1 MTSRKR
7 EAGFGGRVGASD
19 SVSARTRLPGWTIA
33 GLLTGDANELPA
45 VGGGAVRRGFTSA
58 GMSPGGYRAH
68 TSRLSWN
75 EEPGLNRVQ
84 APNLCHF
91 RNTRT
96 RFLMTRETG
105 CHDTE
110 REKRAVESR
119 AADSCAPPPAPLP
132 TALHVTAAGG
142 GARAQ
147 RRLPTLRGCGLYL
160 LPPLPQAPPV

>member
-1 MTSRKR
+1 MGDVSGPRIRSLQGPVCPGGRSRACSLETRTSLPQS
-7 EAGFGGRVGASD
+7 EAGRSGG
-19 SVSARTRLPGWTIA
+19 
-33 GLLTGDANELPA
+33 
-45 VGGGAVRRGFTSA
+45 GFTSA

-119 AADSCAPPPAPLP
+119 AADSSAPPPAPLP

-160 LPPLPQAPPV
+160 LPPPPQAPPV